1 MDVFIA
7 YHIIVQL
14 ALGLVI
20 VFIVT
25 TVTVVFG
32 CWCGRKRRKQSQFDL
47 PKKGIPDDIDF
58 HNDKQ
63 QSSPKISVFGER
75 KVHLRTTAT
84 NLT

>member
-1 MDVFIA
+1 MHVFIV
-7 YHIIVQL
+7 IVQL

-63 QSSPKISVFGER
+63 QPSPKISVFGER
-75 KVHLRTTAT
+75 KVYLRTTAT